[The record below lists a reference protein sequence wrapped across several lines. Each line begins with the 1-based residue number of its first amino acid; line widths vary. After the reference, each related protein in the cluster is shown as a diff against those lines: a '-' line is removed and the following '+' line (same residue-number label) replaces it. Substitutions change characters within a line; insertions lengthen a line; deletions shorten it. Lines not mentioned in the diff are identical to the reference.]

1 MFSIRRLITSS
12 SSCRAIQNAS
22 SLRRAALSTSTT
34 IRQEVSD
41 LSSQKLSNAP
51 PKPLPAN
58 YRPLHNLNRS
68 IPKEPFTELV
78 SLQNLPDTAT
88 KEDILRLARQAFHDA
103 ETPIKEI
110 LFVRNQELQFNGR
123 VLVVFE
129 NAKDAEHF
137 RLMNDHV
144 VVGGNQVKVNRVDTK
159 NLSSNDLLKGFR
171 KSEMYSANGKTAAG
185 RTVILSGFPQR
196 TNTSHVSRWLH
207 SKGYYPEDDE
217 ENAIIQ
223 APTKQQALVSKF
235 FIRFPSESDAW
246 RAVRRF
252 HNVTFRPN
260 TFNNRYTIKA
270 TVAY

>member
-103 ETPIKEI
+103 ETPVKESKL
-110 LFVRNQELQFNGR
+110 LFKCN
-123 VLVVFE
+123 
-129 NAKDAEHF
+129 
-137 RLMNDHV
+137 M
-144 VVGGNQVKVNRVDTK
+144 K
-159 NLSSNDLLKGFR
+159 N
-171 KSEMYSANGKTAAG
+171 
-185 RTVILSGFPQR
+185 
-196 TNTSHVSRWLH
+196 
-207 SKGYYPEDDE
+207 
-217 ENAIIQ
+217 
-223 APTKQQALVSKF
+223 
-235 FIRFPSESDAW
+235 FIP
-246 RAVRRF
+246 
-252 HNVTFRPN
+252 
-260 TFNNRYTIKA
+260 I
-270 TVAY
+270 